1 MNPVPTMQAGFYPQ
15 AVLMAP
21 QPPQYYPFQPNPH
34 QLISMQHPQQQQPI
48 PPPYAIYHQPYQP
61 ERSSVLSQ
69 EGSSTPGFN
78 VQYDATLTP
87 QQNFNIN
94 QFNHSLD
101 LMKQRNFQT
110 KSPKNNLINSRG
122 QSDSGSSRA
131 TPLMT
136 YQGYSTA
143 ATSSVQNFGSMDGQ
157 GFLNAM
163 HFSQQSA
170 ASNYGILPFSYPPND
185 GLIQNVQFE
194 NGNTKNKHNTGVK
207 PWGKDGGDYPRNS
220 YNDRKEATNQM
231 ERNMDAIQRADSMF
245 VENQDDR
252 FNKLRD
258 RRKVFRTAT
267 SGGSLSRQDSFDHDG
282 QSVEQP
288 PNQSNFNRSVDSRS
302 RFNNGKIVDKP
313 PNLDLKDITFNN
325 EQQKARFVPISK
337 ELADRVA
344 TSNLSNEAKAFI
356 PKDIPTTEQA
366 TTSTSVETEVQASV
380 VTTTAPS
387 TSVAAPSSEDKPTV
401 SDDSKSS
408 NQSVVT
414 NTDRKPLFHNKPNV
428 NTNMNIKNFNNANSL
443 NRNNRDSRQGYRNTM
458 GVGGVHDYKGGIRNE
473 RDDRSFRNYFQRE
486 PASPTVQV
494 IELFIKIF
502 PPTLHAIQINSA
514 SC

>member
-1 MNPVPTMQAGFYPQ
+1 
-15 AVLMAP
+15 
-21 QPPQYYPFQPNPH
+21 
-34 QLISMQHPQQQQPI
+34 
-48 PPPYAIYHQPYQP
+48 
-61 ERSSVLSQ
+61 
-69 EGSSTPGFN
+69 
-78 VQYDATLTP
+78 
-87 QQNFNIN
+87 
-94 QFNHSLD
+94 
-101 LMKQRNFQT
+101 
-110 KSPKNNLINSRG
+110 
-122 QSDSGSSRA
+122 
-131 TPLMT
+131 MT

-143 ATSSVQNFGSMDGQ
+143 AASSAQNYGGMEGQ

-163 HFSQQSA
+163 HFGQQNT
-170 ASNYGILPFSYPPND
+170 ASNYGILPYSYPPND

-194 NGNTKNKHNTGVK
+194 NGNARNRHSGPK

-267 SGGSLSRQDSFDHDG
+267 SGGSLSRQESFDNEG

-288 PNQSNFNRSVDSRS
+288 LPNQSNFNRSIDGRS
-302 RFNNGKIVDKP
+302 RFNNGKIIDKP
-313 PNLDLKDITFNN
+313 PNLDLKDITFSN

-356 PKDIPTTEQA
+356 PKDIPTTEQPA
-366 TTSTSVETEVQASV
+366 TTSAETEEQASV

-387 TSVAAPSSEDKPTV
+387 TSTVAAAPTEDKATV

-408 NQSVVT
+408 QNTVT
-414 NTDRKPLFHNKPNV
+414 NVTDRKPLFHNKQNV
-428 NTNMNIKNFNNANSL
+428 NTNMKNFNTAN
-443 NRNNRDSRQGYRNTM
+443 NFRHNRDNRQGYRNTM
-458 GVGGVHDYKGGIRNE
+458 GSGGVHDYKGGIRNE
-473 RDDRSFRNYFQRE
+473 RDDRSFRTYFQRE

-494 IELFIKIF
+494 IQLFF
-502 PPTLHAIQINSA
+502 F
-514 SC
+514 